1 MDKKE
6 GLRVLCRKIPRNR
19 LISLGILVLLMVAAT
34 VMNPAF
40 LTADNLLGIL
50 AQNSARGI
58 LALGATFCLNDGAA
72 LIWRRRMG

>member
-34 VMNPAF
+34 VMNH
-40 LTADNLLGIL
+40 
-50 AQNSARGI
+50 RGQFAGYSGPE
-58 LALGATFCLNDGAA
+58 LRQGYSGSGSDLCLNDG
-72 LIWRRRMG
+72 RH